1 MMNKKEIKSEIKK
14 LEKKL
19 LKSYKAM
26 KRDKPLRTS
35 HSFELMK
42 EVFTETYSGY
52 KTIGLSRLN
61 KSQLQAYYNSLKGI
75 EAQEGSTYKEAK
87 KRYDES
93 KKRAKQRG
101 MSKELI
107 DFIEKNAD
115 SWEVFVNSKTFKDSV
130 SAYEYESSLFDD
142 LRSVTE
148 EEKYSVFKHWLE
160 EQEDVW
166 DYDLPKD
173 EAKDLFEYSSILT
186 EDNWKEVL
194 KRITEDW

>member
-1 MMNKKEIKSEIKK
+1 MTKKEIKSEIKK

-26 KRDKPLRTS
+26 KRDKPLRSS

-52 KTIGLSRLN
+52 KTIGLSKLN

-75 EAQEGSTYKEAK
+75 EAQEGSTYEEAK
-87 KRYDES
+87 KRYVES
-93 KKRAKQRG
+93 KKRAKERG
-101 MSKELI
+101 MSKDLI
-107 DFIEKNAD
+107 EFIEKNAD

-173 EAKDLFEYSSILT
+173 EAKDLFEYSSILSK
-186 EDNWKEVL
+186 DNWKDIL

>member
-1 MMNKKEIKSEIKK
+1 MTKKALKSEIKK
-14 LEKKL
+14 LERKL

-26 KRDKPLRTS
+26 SREKALRTS
-35 HSFELMK
+35 HSYELMK
-42 EVFTETYSGY
+42 EVFTKTYSGY

-61 KSQLQAYYNSLKGI
+61 KSQLEAYYNSLKGI
-75 EAQEGSTYKEAK
+75 QAQEGSTYEEAK
-87 KRYDES
+87 KRYIES
-93 KKRAKQRG
+93 KKRAKERG

-107 DFIEKNAD
+107 KFIEKNAD
-115 SWEVFVNSKTFKDSV
+115 SWEVFTNSKTFKDSV

-148 EEKYSVFKHWLE
+148 EEKFSVFKHWLE
-160 EQEDVW
+160 EQEDMWV
-166 DYDLPKD
+166 YDLPKE
-173 EAKDLFEYSSILT
+173 EAKDLFEYSKMTT

>member
-1 MMNKKEIKSEIKK
+1 MTKKEIKSEIKK

-26 KRDKPLRTS
+26 KREKPLRTS

-52 KTIGLSRLN
+52 KTIGISKMN
-61 KSQLQAYYNSLKGI
+61 KSELQAYYNSLKGI

-87 KRYDES
+87 KRYIKS
-93 KKRAKQRG
+93 KKRAKERG

-107 DFIEKNAD
+107 KFIEKNAD
-115 SWEVFVNSKTFKDSV
+115 SWEVFTNSKTFKDSV

-148 EEKYSVFKHWLE
+148 EEKFSVFKHWLE
-160 EQEDVW
+160 EQEDMW
-166 DYDLPKD
+166 NYDLPKE
-173 EAKDLFEYSSILT
+173 EAKDLFEYSKMT
-186 EDNWKEVL
+186 NEDNWKEVI

>member
-1 MMNKKEIKSEIKK
+1 MTKKEIKSEIKK

-26 KRDKPLRTS
+26 KREKPLRTS

-87 KRYDES
+87 KRYEES
-93 KKRAKQRG
+93 KNRARERG
-101 MSKELI
+101 MSKDLI
-107 DFIEKNAD
+107 GFIEKNAD

-142 LRSVTE
+142 LRSVSE
-148 EEKYSVFKHWLE
+148 EEKFSVFKHWLE

-186 EDNWKEVL
+186 EENWKDVL